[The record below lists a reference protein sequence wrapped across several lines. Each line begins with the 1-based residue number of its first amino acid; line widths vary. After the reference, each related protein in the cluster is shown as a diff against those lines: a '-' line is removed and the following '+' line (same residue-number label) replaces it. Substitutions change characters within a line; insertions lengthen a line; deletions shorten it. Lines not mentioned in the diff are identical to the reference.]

1 MWFDCYRIQNRMNLA
16 TYTDLGTR
24 LGPLYDR
31 FILFYILVI
40 SQTQIGGRSKG
51 MRLETG
57 DSSGVSSY
65 PASRNGDEGEKDEID
80 GSIRMVEDY
89 IPEIPLPLVHL
100 TGGYQHTI
108 KQSQFARTAHCMLH
122 SQLPGMELVTF

>member
-1 MWFDCYRIQNRMNLA
+1 MLLSNKCSDLNSKSFTVQKRRIRSILGLGMWFDCYRIQNRMNLA

-57 DSSGVSSY
+57 DSSGGSSY

-89 IPEIPLPLVHL
+89 QR
-100 TGGYQHTI
+100 Y
-108 KQSQFARTAHCMLH
+108 HCH
-122 SQLPGMELVTF
+122 WCT